1 MLCSIWLTTELVCSE
16 CHKPKKCP
24 AVSAMAYANVRR
36 TFDANLRQRHIR
48 RCVASMKLPV
58 IDQRISTGYLLFTPA
73 RKMRSDDGAGISS
86 GVDLGSSPN
95 SDEGALITL
104 VEVSA

>member
-1 MLCSIWLTTELVCSE
+1 MQTFAERSMLTCDSVTS
-16 CHKPKKCP
+16 
-24 AVSAMAYANVRR
+24 
-36 TFDANLRQRHIR
+36 DD
-48 RCVASMKLPV
+48 VASMKLPV